1 MKGKGKLAILLL
13 ILAIMPSM
21 VLGATSISGL
31 AVSNITDTSALISFN
46 VVDTAKY
53 YEVYINN
60 NLYAY
65 TDKNSLKLEGLT
77 PNASYDVYIVA
88 NDGNTAIAQ
97 SATLSFK
104 TLPERPTKPEKPV
117 LERVYKETNSAVI
130 KWESLADRYQIKKYR
145 VYVNNMA
152 VADVYQPG
160 PDQFAQLTNLEIGKA
175 YTVRVIGIN
184 ENGEGELSEE
194 LSFKIGD
201 IGAITNLKLINVFTD
216 RAYLRWDPAQNAI
229 RYNVYLNG
237 SLVGSTNETTYKFE
251 NLTPGSVYN
260 VSIVPIGPGKEEGT
274 GQNISFNTESLPTDY
289 KAYILQNIKN
299 YANQFVIAFELI
311 SAIGGAFYIGRI
323 LKRGI
328 V

>member
-1 MKGKGKLAILLL
+1 MKVKLAILLL
-13 ILAIMPSM
+13 ILAIMPGV

-46 VVDTAKY
+46 VVDIAKY

-77 PNASYDVYIVA
+77 PNTSYDVYIVA

-117 LERVYKETNSAVI
+117 LEKVYKETNSAVI

-175 YTVRVIGIN
+175 YTVRVSGIN
-184 ENGEGELSEE
+184 DYGEGELSEE

-201 IGAITNLKLINVFTD
+201 IGAVTNLKLVNVFAD
-216 RAYLRWDPAQNAI
+216 RALIKWDPAKNAVG
-229 RYNVYLNG
+229 YNVYLDG
-237 SLVGSTNETTYKFE
+237 SLVGSTNETTYKLE
-251 NLTPGSVYN
+251 NLTGGSSYN
-260 VSIVPIGPGKEEGT
+260 VSVVPVGPGSEEGSRT
-274 GQNISFNTESLPTDY
+274 TLSFRTNDVPADY
-289 KAYILQNIKN
+289 KSYIVSNIRN

-311 SAIGGAFYIGRI
+311 LGVGGAFYIGRI